1 MTPPALEAR
10 LWLAQRHSAMLLAAC
25 VVVHLAV
32 IVYATRAGLTAA
44 DLLGRTRGSAPVA
57 AFYAI
62 FVLACAVHAP
72 IGLRAVAREWLR
84 WRGRSLDVACVAFA
98 LVLVVAGGRAVWAVT
113 AS

>member
-1 MTPPALEAR
+1 MTQAALEAR
-10 LWLAQRHSAMLLAAC
+10 LWSAQRHSALLLAVC
-25 VVVHLAV
+25 VVVHLGV
-32 IVYATRAGLTAA
+32 IVYATRTGLTAA
-44 DLLGRTRGSAPVA
+44 DLLARTRGSAIVA

-62 FVLACAVHAP
+62 FVAACAVHAP

-98 LVLVVAGGRAVWAVT
+98 LVVLAAGGRAVWAVT